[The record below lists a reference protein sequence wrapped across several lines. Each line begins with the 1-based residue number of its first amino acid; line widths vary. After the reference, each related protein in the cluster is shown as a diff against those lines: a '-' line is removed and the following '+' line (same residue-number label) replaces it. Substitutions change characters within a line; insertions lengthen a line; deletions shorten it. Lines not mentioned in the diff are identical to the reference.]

1 MAFRKII
8 SSPVINEDESERISQ
23 LFNIP
28 QDNVIIDDEL
38 PEIEQKPIVI
48 DQDLFNELPFSF
60 D

>member
-8 SSPVINEDESERISQ
+8 SSRIINEEESERISQ

-28 QDNVIIDDEL
+28 QDIIIDDEL
-38 PEIEQKPIVI
+38 SEIEQKPIVI
-48 DQDLFNELPFSF
+48 DQELFNELPLSF

>member
-8 SSPVINEDESERISQ
+8 SLPVMSENESERISQ

-28 QDNVIIDDEL
+28 QDIISDDESS
-38 PEIEQKPIVI
+38 EIEQKSIVI

>member
-1 MAFRKII
+1 M
-8 SSPVINEDESERISQ
+8 SENESERISQ

-28 QDNVIIDDEL
+28 QDIISDDESS
-38 PEIEQKPIVI
+38 EIEQKSIVI

>member
-8 SSPVINEDESERISQ
+8 SSRIINEEESERISQ

-28 QDNVIIDDEL
+28 QDIIIDDESS
-38 PEIEQKPIVI
+38 EIEQKPILI
-48 DQDLFNELPFSF
+48 DQELFNELPLSF